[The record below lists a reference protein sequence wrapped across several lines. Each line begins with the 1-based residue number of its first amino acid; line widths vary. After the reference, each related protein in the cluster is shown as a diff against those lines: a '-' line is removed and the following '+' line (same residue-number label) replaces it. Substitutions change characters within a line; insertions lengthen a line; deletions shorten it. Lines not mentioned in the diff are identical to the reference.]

1 MEFVEAGTACMN
13 LVAAGATL
21 WNSYRT
27 ISSDNRFW
35 VNQKM
40 FDHELSM
47 HSAKFARERENNHCE
62 AKEKFK
68 QEFDSYKLYD
78 SIRYISYNYN
88 VAPVIAKFKQLVELI
103 NS

>member
-47 HSAKFARERENNHCE
+47 QSAKFARERENNHCE
-62 AKEKFK
+62 AKLKILELGARKIDAFR
-68 QEFDSYKLYD
+68 
-78 SIRYISYNYN
+78 SI
-88 VAPVIAKFKQLVELI
+88 I
-103 NS
+103 NSAETTFQIEDF